1 MMRKIFLFA
10 LVFITSYSFAQIM
23 TQKVNPSDDFSSSKG
38 MIYALPKTI
47 IRLDVWVE
55 KTQNI
60 PGPYASYAN
69 RLLGL
74 SEVITT
80 KYNAFQISEVK
91 ISSKHLADP
100 DQLYFINL
108 GELSGKS
115 DMKQFIQMDESG
127 SFAGIT
133 GEVDDSQSEIVEQEV
148 EIVQKGNKSFR
159 YYADANLVDKVD
171 TIIRRVDV
179 DTATI
184 EKAIL
189 KHTTIEKDLAQRA
202 QDAATYFMS
211 IRKNRIELI
220 SGFQEVAYSQ
230 GALQLMNQELKQ
242 MEDDYLALFAGKKVV
257 SDEHYVFYYTPDPDQ
272 PNIMAPV
279 FRFSKTEG
287 LRSLIASTGEKVS
300 LAIKSD
306 GLSENLAEVKPKAAV
321 KGVVVRFPETAEV
334 WVKYGSQEF
343 DKQLMQIPQLGRIQV
358 LNMGTN
364 AFELYP
370 SSGGLKMLEIRK

>member
-60 PGPYASYAN
+60 PGPYASYAS

-80 KYNAFQISEVK
+80 KYNAFQISDVK

-257 SDEHYVFYYTPDPDQ
+257 SDEHYVFYYTPDSDQ

-287 LRSLIASTGEKVS
+287 LRSLTASTGEKVS

-343 DKQLMQIPQLGRIQV
+343 DKQLIQIPQLGRIQV
-358 LNMGTN
+358 LNTGTN